1 MENQGKRNLQGNGR
15 EEGALALRLSRF
27 LRNFSTYPLTNPRVQ
42 AALSSLVG
50 VVNGLLE
57 KYPAVDL
64 RFEGGNLVVQGWK
77 FKKEHPDITWL
88 KQAFKEAKLKGVRI
102 HPPGSG
108 DRLLAFTRLLLENRE
123 LAKKGSSFDILW
135 SVPPQ
140 GVEPLPLGEDGL
152 PIDKLEDLGG
162 WGGAVEPPHGE
173 VDPKE
178 LQSVLDAGRGL
189 RGRAEDILQFCG
201 SEKQPSSVLEKILL
215 SFPGDPS
222 APPAL
227 KAEWASKV
235 LETAEQILFAMRIR
249 PGGKD
254 CGFVERVLEGAVAR
268 HLADPPGLGEVRA
281 PGGGALSG
289 RPSQGRVREESKE
302 NPPEVLREWGFLP
315 HGGGFELD
323 QGIRAEA
330 LAAGLHLLM
339 VLPDLDRVENLRP
352 FLESLLE
359 NPREEEFVTL
369 NSFLKPIKTEGA
381 KGNPGKGVAKVL
393 EFLEEEGLKERA
405 LKASVRSPQ
414 AVLVSFP
421 SSFPDF
427 LDHVDLGDP
436 SSVKLFKEICARIGP
451 ARFQEEEDYL
461 AGRDGIL
468 TPDRVEKILAQP
480 ARSVL
485 PLVRII
491 LRNKGRQYKDQ
502 CARFLSQVGLQLKE
516 AVPFQIC
523 DDISRLPL
531 EFLVQVCESEIS
543 GKATKRLTN
552 FTSVLL
558 RGFVEEK
565 AGDPDAVPRRAA
577 AVKALGCFPSPENE
591 LFLKNLVKGGG
602 LLGIKKEPGPVR
614 EAAREALRALT
625 RKGRD

>member
-1 MENQGKRNLQGNGR
+1 MANQEKKNLQGNGR

-27 LRNFSTYPLTNPRVQ
+27 LRNFATYPLTNPRVQ

-50 VVNGLLE
+50 VVKGLLE

-77 FKKEHPDITWL
+77 FKKKHPDITWL
-88 KQAFKEAKLKGVRI
+88 KQAFNEAKLKGVRI
-102 HPPGSG
+102 HPQAGG
-108 DRLLAFTRLLLENRE
+108 DRLLAFSRLLMENRE
-123 LAKKGSSFDILW
+123 LAKKGSSFDIIW
-135 SVPPQ
+135 SVPPD
-140 GVEPLPLGEDGL
+140 GIEPLPLGEEGL
-152 PIDKLEDLGG
+152 PIENLDDEGVQGRLCESRDGKM
-162 WGGAVEPPHGE
+162 
-173 VDPKE
+173 DPAE
-178 LQSVLDAGRGL
+178 IQSVLEAGRGL

-201 SEKQPSSVLEKILL
+201 GKRQPPAVLERILL
-215 SFPGDPS
+215 SFPGDPT
-222 APPAL
+222 APPRQ
-227 KAEWASKV
+227 KAEWASTV

-254 CGFVERVLEGAVAR
+254 CSFVERVIESAVAR
-268 HLADPPGLGEVRA
+268 HLADSPGLGEVRFS
-281 PGGGALSG
+281 GGGALQDRAPFG
-289 RPSQGRVREESKE
+289 RIREESRE

-315 HGGGFELD
+315 HGGGFDLD

-339 VLPDLDRVENLRP
+339 VLPDMDRVENLRP

-359 NPREEEFVTL
+359 NPKEEEFVTL
-369 NSFLKPIKTEGA
+369 NSFLKPIKAEGG

-427 LDHVDLGDP
+427 LDQVDLGDP
-436 SSVKLFKEICARIGP
+436 PSVKVFKDTCARIGP

-468 TPDRVEKILAQP
+468 KPERVEKILALP

-485 PLVRII
+485 PLMRII

-502 CARFLSQVGLQLKE
+502 CARFLTQVGLQLKE
-516 AVPFQIC
+516 AVPFQIY
-523 DDISRLPL
+523 DDISSLPL
-531 EFLVQVCESEIS
+531 EFLVQVCESEIT
-543 GKATKRLTN
+543 GKATRRLTN

-558 RGFVEEK
+558 RGFIEEK
-565 AGDPDAVPRRAA
+565 AGDPDAVPRRVA

-602 LLGIKKEPGPVR
+602 LLGIRKEPAPVR
-614 EAAREALRALT
+614 EAAREALRVLA
-625 RKGRD
+625 RQGRE

>member
-1 MENQGKRNLQGNGR
+1 MENQGKKNLQGKGR

-50 VVNGLLE
+50 VVNGLLQ

-64 RFEGGNLVVQGWK
+64 RFEGANLVVQGWK
-77 FKKEHPDITWL
+77 FKKEHPDIAWL
-88 KQAFKEAKLKGVRI
+88 RQAFKEAMLKGVRI

-108 DRLLAFTRLLLENRE
+108 DKLLAFSRLLLENRE

-135 SVPPQ
+135 AVPPQ
-140 GVEPLPLGEDGL
+140 GVEPLPLGEESL
-152 PIDKLEDLGG
+152 PIDNLEDPSRPEEQADSWRGK
-162 WGGAVEPPHGE
+162 
-173 VDPKE
+173 VDPAE
-178 LQSVLDAGRGL
+178 IQAVLDAGRGL

-201 SEKQPSSVLEKILL
+201 SENPPPAVLEKILL
-215 SFPGDPS
+215 SFPGDQAAPS
-222 APPAL
+222 AL

-268 HLADPPGLGEVRA
+268 HLADPPGLGEVRPA
-281 PGGGALSG
+281 AGGTPQNRGPQPRSLEEG
-289 RPSQGRVREESKE
+289 RE

-315 HGGGFELD
+315 HGGGFDLD
-323 QGIRAEA
+323 QGMRAEA

-339 VLPDLDRVENLRP
+339 VLPDSDRVENLRP
-352 FLESLLE
+352 FLEGLLE

-369 NSFLKPIKTEGA
+369 NSFLKPIKKEGG
-381 KGNPGKGVAKVL
+381 KEGPGKGVAKVL

-436 SSVKLFKEICARIGP
+436 PSVKLFKEICARIGP

-516 AVPFQIC
+516 SVPFQIC
-523 DDISRLPL
+523 DDISSLPL

-558 RGFVEEK
+558 RGFIEEK

-591 LFLKNLVKGGG
+591 LFLKSLVKGGG
-602 LLGIKKEPGPVR
+602 LLGIKKEPAPVR
-614 EAAREALRALT
+614 EAAKEALRFLA
-625 RKGRD
+625 RQGRD